1 MKLGPLEIILI
12 IVVVMFVL
20 VTIRVV
26 GAGRPALVKNAG
38 KGTKSSLEIPQQQA
52 GKSLIKVNQLKLAGV
67 VLVLIS
73 ILLLLSGKS
82 MFKWALNM
90 YLWSFIL
97 LAIGMAILF
106 YSRKR

>member
-20 VTIRVV
+20 VTIRTV
-26 GAGRPALVKNAG
+26 GVGRPALQKAAVKG
-38 KGTKSSLEIPQQQA
+38 DKSSVEIPPQQA
-52 GKSLIKVNQLKLAGV
+52 GKSLIKVSQLKVAGI

-73 ILLLLSGKS
+73 ILMLLSGKS

-97 LAIGMAILF
+97 LAIGMVILF
-106 YSRKR
+106 FPRKK

>member
-1 MKLGPLEIILI
+1 MRLGPLEIILI
-12 IVVVMFVL
+12 VIIGLLVL
-20 VTIRVV
+20 LAVRMI
-26 GAGRPALVKNAG
+26 GAGRPAIKEAAKSKNP
-38 KGTKSSLEIPQQQA
+38 SMEIPKQQVAESA
-52 GKSLIKVNQLKLAGV
+52 GRGNQLKLAGV
-67 VLVLIS
+67 VFVLVS

-106 YSRKR
+106 FSRKK